1 MTLIDLE
8 IEQALH
14 LRMLQGWEDE
24 IDRLLKNKA
33 KDLKNSIKS
42 DTEIKIKLKIKK
54 RFYKNRCKFLNRV
67 RQRQLPQT
75 EGNYYGIDV

>member
-1 MTLIDLE
+1 MFLE
-8 IEQALH
+8 MEQALY

-24 IDRLLKNKA
+24 IDKL
-33 KDLKNSIKS
+33 IK
-42 DTEIKIKLKIKK
+42 TRNIKLSKK
-54 RFYKNRCKFLNRV
+54 FYKNRCKFLNRV

>member
-1 MTLIDLE
+1 
-8 IEQALH
+8 
-14 LRMLQGWEDE
+14 MLQGWEDE
-24 IDRLLKNKA
+24 IDRLLKNRA
-33 KDLKNSIKS
+33 KDLKDSINP
-42 DTEIKIKLKIKK
+42 DTKIKLKIKK